1 MRVETIQQ
9 NRCRVARENFEIRQG
24 VECQRTASNQPSFG
38 HVIKTRFFEVL
49 PDASKAQ
56 IQDAQT
62 VKSLTTR
69 LKYHLSCLHRQKN
82 DRIGEVS
89 QFLSKV
95 DSDYAFEPT
104 LRRIYNFNRP
114 YDSCV
119 YLITGKDAVSL
130 DNFARTSSA
139 PNKKSELIEQH
150 WKLVR
155 NQQRRLQDKDG
166 QELAL
171 NVFLRKGKNSKT
183 GEDGYFFKGLGL
195 VFEKYMYFP
204 YRMRGANLE

>member
-1 MRVETIQQ
+1 MRVESIQ
-9 NRCRVARENFEIRQG
+9 
-24 VECQRTASNQPSFG
+24 SNQYKSQPNFG

-49 PDASKAQ
+49 PDTTKAQ
-56 IQDAQT
+56 IQDTET
-62 VKSLTTR
+62 VKFLTTR
-69 LKYHLSCLHRQKN
+69 LKYHLSCLYRQKKG
-82 DRIGEVS
+82 RIDSLS
-89 QFLSKV
+89 QFLSKA
-95 DSDYAFEPT
+95 DKDYAFEPE

-130 DNFARTSSA
+130 NNFARTSSV
-139 PNKKSELIEQH
+139 PNKKSELIEEH

-171 NVFLRKGKNSKT
+171 NVFLRKGKNSET
-183 GEDGYFFKGLGL
+183 GKEGYFFRGLDL
-195 VFEKYMYFP
+195 ICEKFMHFP